1 MMRTPAVKHVLLA
14 AVILVGSGPR
24 GSAQSLTLP
33 TLVWGAAAATDW
45 ASTAVMLR
53 RGNVEDNPTL
63 KWAQRSPAGLIALGA
78 AQDAAGLWLMNRWLG
93 HRHPRAKAATL
104 YALSGWR
111 LSLGVHNFRLP
122 DHGHS

>member
-1 MMRTPAVKHVLLA
+1 MRPILLA
-14 AVILVGSGPR
+14 AVILVGSGLP
-24 GSAQSLTLP
+24 GCAQSLTLP
-33 TLVWGAAAATDW
+33 TLVWGATAATDW

-63 KWAQRSPAGLIALGA
+63 KWAQGSPAGLIALGA
-78 AQDAAGLWLMNRWLG
+78 AQDAAGLWLMNKWLG
-93 HRHPRAKAATL
+93 HRHPKARAVTL

-122 DHGHS
+122 D